1 MKQQVLKMKHL
12 LIFLCVLF
20 INPGAAFPQ
29 EILTLDQALE
39 IAMQNSPDIQRSKL
53 NLVRSS
59 ESLNA
64 QKAAL
69 KSKFSLSINPF
80 YFSRARQFNTF
91 FNTWNTTESK
101 SSSADFRI
109 IQPIE
114 WTDGTLSLINR
125 FQWQN
130 SFSEYRNER
139 NKTFSNDFYLNY
151 NQPIF
156 TYNRTK
162 LALKELELDL
172 ENASLSFS
180 VQKLTLEYQVTQYFY
195 DVYRKKLSHQ
205 IAIEE
210 FNNQEQSYRI
220 IKNKVDAGL
229 EAKEELY
236 QAELNLANSKSKV
249 KNTQVTFEYAVD
261 NFKKITGLPIA
272 QDVDVVADVSHQT
285 IQVDLNKALKS
296 GLANRME
303 LRQRGIDIE
312 NAYDNLV
319 KAMAQNEFKGEINL
333 TYGVIGTDERF
344 NDIYQVPTKNQ
355 QVQLSFE
362 IPLFDWGEKKSRI
375 KANEATIDSRKLS
388 LDEEKKDIKIEIRQ
402 AYRTLENLEVQIE
415 IARQNIKNAQL
426 TYDINLERYK
436 NGDLTSM
443 DLNLYQTQLSEQKLG
458 LVEALINYKL
468 ALLDLKIK
476 SLWDFEKNCAV
487 LKSTK

>member
-1 MKQQVLKMKHL
+1 MKYFSIL
-12 LIFLCVLF
+12 LCILF
-20 INPGAAFPQ
+20 MNISSAFPQ
-29 EILTLDQALE
+29 KTLTLDQALE

-69 KSKFSLSINPF
+69 KSKFTLSINPF

-91 FNTWNTTESK
+91 YNTWNTTDNK
-101 SSSADFRI
+101 SSSANFSVT
-109 IQPIE
+109 QPIQ

-125 FQWQN
+125 FQWQD
-130 SFSEYRNER
+130 SYSEFRNER
-139 NKTFSNDFYLNY
+139 NKTFSNDLYLSY
-151 NQPIF
+151 NQPLF

-162 LALKELELDL
+162 LALKELEMDL
-172 ENASLSFS
+172 ENASLNFS
-180 VQKLTLEYQVTQYFY
+180 LQKLTLEYQVTQNFY
-195 DVYRKKLSHQ
+195 DVYKKKLSHQ

-210 FNNQEQSYRI
+210 FTNQEKSYQI

-236 QAELNLANSKSKV
+236 QAELNVATSKSKV
-249 KNTQVTFEYAVD
+249 KNTQVSFEYAVD
-261 NFKKITGLPIA
+261 NFKKIAGLPISDEI
-272 QDVDVVADVSHQT
+272 DVIADVSHQSV
-285 IQVDLNKALKS
+285 QVNLDKALES

-312 NAYDNLV
+312 NAYADLV
-319 KAMAQNEFKGEINL
+319 RTMAQNEFKGEINL

-476 SLWDFEKNCAV
+476 SLWDFEKSRPV
-487 LKSTK
+487 LTNVK